1 MSNEVRA
8 CRHDLS
14 SENISLLLSS
24 IRLLASAR
32 NVETFKSILLQ
43 IKGVSTSFYSY
54 LETNYLC
61 ERWVTTFSEVNR
73 GHLSLSTQRLCR
85 SNMLTEVSFR
95 TLKYII
101 FDGYINKRL
110 DYLLYSIS
118 YKLYPY
124 FAMKEV
130 TQIPVK
136 PRFLLSQDVKCQGT
150 HLYK

>member
-73 GHLSLSTQRLCR
+73 GHLSLSTQRLKRVCHYLQLKVTKRTAATPR
-85 SNMLTEVSFR
+85 STATTTYLMVSLPMLLF
-95 TLKYII
+95 I
-101 FDGYINKRL
+101 FPARSSRDLTVRQPTGLLHKERL
-110 DYLLYSIS
+110 DL
-118 YKLYPY
+118 
-124 FAMKEV
+124 
-130 TQIPVK
+130 
-136 PRFLLSQDVKCQGT
+136 
-150 HLYK
+150 